1 MSKIDRHAVRVYG
14 RLWQYVIPHR
24 AVGAVAIVAMTATAL
39 VEAGLVSLLQPLTDE
54 ALVGRNLEAAQWL
67 PFAFVAVFIAR
78 GLAGFGTEMSLGWI
92 GRSVISSLRRD
103 LFRKYLTLPS
113 RFFEKHSTG
122 PLLSRMTY
130 NVEMVAE
137 SVTSV
142 VTILVRD
149 LLTVFAAIAVML
161 YQSARLF
168 AFVAILL
175 PVIAMLIQA
184 LGKAFRRYSGRIHDS
199 IGEVTHV
206 SEEVLTGNR
215 VVRIFGGYEYEKERL
230 DEVDERNR
238 KQNLKL
244 IRSRSL
250 GVAVTQ
256 IIFGF
261 GVAGVI
267 YVASVESVEGNLT
280 PGNFIAFF
288 GAMML
293 MLQPLRRITNVNA
306 TLQRGI
312 AAGDS
317 LFRIIDE
324 PDEIDAGSYRTDRVK
339 GTVEYRNVCFSY
351 DGDKGPVLDGLSLKI
366 EAGRSLAIVGYSG
379 SGKST
384 VVSLLPRFYDV
395 TSGDI
400 LLDGIPIRDYSLA
413 NLRSQISLVSQDVV
427 LFNDTIAR
435 NLAYGQLREC
445 TQAEVLKAA
454 EAANLMDFIAELP
467 EGLET
472 VVGNRGVLLSGGQ
485 RQRIAI
491 GRALLKNAP
500 VLILDEATSSLD
512 THSERRIQ
520 EALDTLMQNRT
531 TLVIAHRLSTV
542 ESADCIIVLDGG
554 RIIESGTHRKLLA
567 LDGHYAALHRLQ
579 FTASADLVA
588 PA

>member
-1 MSKIDRHAVRVYG
+1 LDPHAVRVYG

-24 AVGAVAIVAMTATAL
+24 AVGMLAIVAMAATAI
-39 VEAGLVSLLQPLTDE
+39 VEAGMVSLLQPLTDE
-54 ALVGRNLEAAQWL
+54 ALVGRNLETARWL
-67 PFAFVAVFIAR
+67 PFAFIAIFIGR

-103 LFRKYLTLPS
+103 VFRKYLTLPS

-149 LLTVFAAIAVML
+149 LLTVIAAVAVML
-161 YQSARLF
+161 YQSVRLF

-175 PVIAMLIQA
+175 PIVALLIRV
-184 LGKAFRRYSGRIHDS
+184 LSKAFRRYSGRIQDS
-199 IGEVTHV
+199 IGEVSHV

-215 VVRIFGGYEYEKERL
+215 VVKIFGGYDYEKERL

-256 IIFGF
+256 IVFGF

-267 YVASVESVEGNLT
+267 YVASIESVDGNLT

-293 MLQPLRRITNVNA
+293 MLQPMRRITNVNA

-324 PDEIDAGSYRTDRVK
+324 PDEVDSGSYRADQVSGK
-339 GTVEYRNVCFSY
+339 VEYRNVGFSY
-351 DGDKGPVLDGLSLKI
+351 DDDQTPVLADLSLTI
-366 EAGRSLAIVGYSG
+366 EAGKSLAIVGHSG

-384 VVSLLPRFYDV
+384 LVSLLPRFYDV
-395 TSGDI
+395 TSGEI
-400 LLDGIPIRDYSLA
+400 LLDGVPVRDYSLD
-413 NLRSQISLVSQDVV
+413 NLREQISLVSQDVV

-435 NLAYGQLREC
+435 NLAYGQLRNCSRDELL
-445 TQAEVLKAA
+445 EAA
-454 EAANLMDFIAELP
+454 EAANLMDFVAELP

-520 EALDTLMQNRT
+520 EALNALMKDRT

-542 ESADCIIVLDGG
+542 EGADRIIVLDRGQ
-554 RIIESGTHRKLLA
+554 IVESGTHQELLA
-567 LDGHYAALHRLQ
+567 REGHYAALYRMQ
-579 FTASADLVA
+579 FHDDTDAVQ
-588 PA
+588 PT